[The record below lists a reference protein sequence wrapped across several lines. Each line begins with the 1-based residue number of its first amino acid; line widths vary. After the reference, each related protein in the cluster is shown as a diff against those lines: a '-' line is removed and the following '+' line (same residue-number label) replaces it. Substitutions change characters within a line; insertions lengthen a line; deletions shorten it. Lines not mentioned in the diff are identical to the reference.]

1 MKRISQI
8 LAVVLA
14 LVGTTL
20 SHSLWTSLSA
30 DGGWSGLSL
39 AGFARAQTATA
50 AADLG
55 PRREG
60 DDMVLGRADAPLVL
74 IEYASMTCP
83 ACARFHNEV
92 LPRLKSQYIDGG
104 QLKLVYRDFPLD
116 RVALQAAQLARC
128 VPTERYFAFLEVLY
142 RQQDQWAAGRDPGV
156 MIDRIKQL
164 AVLAGLP
171 RERASACVEDQSL
184 QLKIVATAQAG
195 EREFR
200 IASTPSL
207 VLNGKRYTGALNFED
222 LDKALREAL
231 RRP

>member
-1 MKRISQI
+1 M
-8 LAVVLA
+8 LA
-14 LVGTTL
+14 LAGM
-20 SHSLWTSLSA
+20 SFFHSLWTDLSTN
-30 DGGWSGLSL
+30 GGWTGVSL
-39 AGFARAQTATA
+39 AGHARAQTAPA

-92 LPRLKSQYIDGG
+92 LPRLKSQYIDSG

-195 EREFR
+195 ERELR
-200 IASTPSL
+200 SASTPSL
-207 VLNGKRYTGALNFED
+207 VLKSKRYTGALNFED
-222 LDKALREAL
+222 MDKALREAL